1 MKKDAS
7 NPFHSMNEGQFEV
20 TNGLLNGSTTT
31 IVNGHNLYEEFC
43 VRGKIFNPLILRIII
58 YFVFLPSSCT
68 IFRNEYEH

>member
-20 TNGLLNGSTTT
+20 TNALLNGSTTT

-43 VRGKIFNPLILRIII
+43 VRGKNYITNFEYLILFYISLINLNI
-58 YFVFLPSSCT
+58 NL
-68 IFRNEYEH
+68 